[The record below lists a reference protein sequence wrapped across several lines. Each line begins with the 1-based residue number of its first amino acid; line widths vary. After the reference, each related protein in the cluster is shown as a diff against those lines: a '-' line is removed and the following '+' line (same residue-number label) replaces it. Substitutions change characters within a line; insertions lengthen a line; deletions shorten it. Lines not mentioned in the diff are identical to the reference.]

1 MQQVSYPRR
10 RFAEILKLSESEL
23 ETAEK
28 AVLEQL
34 GDSKGRY
41 IPADLSKYRKV
52 IQRYPKQI
60 DRRYQLFLNFKGGT
74 GKTSLSVSYA
84 HRMAEM
90 GHKVLLVDLDSQAHA
105 TKCLGYDGETL
116 DETLYDV
123 LVHKRPIQEIRI
135 ETPMDELHLLPSS
148 LRMATIDLQ
157 LMPMSSRELR
167 LKRALAE
174 VGSEYD
180 IVVMDAPPA
189 FGLMN
194 LNAIV
199 SAQDLFV
206 PVLPD
211 FLSFHGLKL
220 LFETIDDVA
229 EDLDHELD
237 RIFVVINQYNP
248 TTTIARSAR
257 EALQSHFAEYLLPSV
272 VRQCTKFA
280 QASSEGIP
288 IFLFD
293 PTSKGARDI
302 QQLIDATLLPEK
314 GAEE

>member
-1 MQQVSYPRR
+1 M
-10 RFAEILKLSESEL
+10 SESEL
-23 ETAEK
+23 DATEQA
-28 AVLEQL
+28 ALDQL
-34 GDSKGRY
+34 GEAKVRY
-41 IPADLSKYRKV
+41 SSADLSRYRELTR
-52 IQRYPKQI
+52 RYPPQI
-60 DRRYQLFLNFKGGT
+60 AHRFQLFLNFKGGT

-84 HRMAEM
+84 HRIAEM
-90 GHKVLLVDLDSQAHA
+90 GHRVLIVDLDSQAHA
-105 TKCLGYDGETL
+105 TKCLGYDGEAL

-123 LVHKRPIQEIRI
+123 LVHKRPIHEVKI
-135 ETPMDELHLLPSS
+135 ETPLTQLHLLPSS

-167 LKRALAE
+167 LKKALAE
-174 VGSEYD
+174 INGDYD
-180 IVVMDAPPA
+180 LIVMDAPPA

-237 RIFVVINQYNP
+237 RIFVVINQFNP

-257 EALQSHFAEYLLPSV
+257 EALESHFSEYLLPSV
-272 VRQCTKFA
+272 IRQCTKFA
-280 QASSEGIP
+280 QASSEGVP

-293 PTSKGARDI
+293 PSSKGAQDI
-302 QQLIDATLLPEK
+302 QRIIDATLLPRGGE
-314 GAEE
+314 G